1 MLSKNLILLAV
12 IALAIYFL
20 TRPVE
25 TSPIKNTGTLEENT
39 SVSKTQDSED
49 VEEAV
54 EAAVESV
61 EETPES
67 NGIVTEVEQE
77 LRQTSEEA
85 NEAHSFKPNET
96 DGGASLNSAFEKPIP
111 EGTKT
116 NAVDFNKNYLKK
128 YDSKNYLPQEVNDEW
143 FDTDFTQAKNKVEN
157 GNLINTEKYVVGVDT
172 VGQSLKNASWDI
184 RGTIA
189 NPKFNV
195 SPWNNST
202 YEPDYNLKPLC

>member
-12 IALAIYFL
+12 IGLAIYFL

-25 TSPIKNTGTLEENT
+25 TPIKNTGTLEENT
-39 SVSKTQDSED
+39 SVSKTESQGDSEEIQQA
-49 VEEAV
+49 VAESSEEN
-54 EAAVESV
+54 VESN
-61 EETPES
+61 S
-67 NGIVTEVEQE
+67 GIVTEIEQE
-77 LRQTSEEA
+77 LRQNTEEA
-85 NEAHSFKPNET
+85 TEANSFKPNET
-96 DGGASLNSAFEKPIP
+96 EGGANLNAAFDKPIP

-143 FDTDFTQAKNKVEN
+143 FDTDFTQAKNKLEN